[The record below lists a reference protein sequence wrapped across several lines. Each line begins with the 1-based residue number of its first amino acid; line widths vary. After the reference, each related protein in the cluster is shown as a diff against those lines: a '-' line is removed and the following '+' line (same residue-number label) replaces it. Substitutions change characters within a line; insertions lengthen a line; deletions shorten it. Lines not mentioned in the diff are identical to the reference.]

1 MYLLITVCLLIV
13 IVYLARAGLN
23 EKRWYE
29 AHVAVEEREADDGVL
44 GDLRNVVAPES
55 HATGNSI
62 DDDDSRIA
70 RSAIKMQERTKKLG
84 ARFEEQAK
92 KILEKDEGE
101 TLFGKMADKVRNAS
115 TGENLFTKVQD
126 KVKGL
131 EAGNVL
137 ERMASKVSEKA
148 DFADR
153 KVQAQRDATVSEE
166 ELRAQEKDSF
176 FGRMVDKVNGISE
189 KATAGVE
196 RKMEAA
202 REQDDDLLTRMS
214 KKIGGKVNELD
225 DRAIDSSRKFVK

>member
-23 EKRWYE
+23 EKRWYD
-29 AHVAVEEREADDGVL
+29 AHVGVEDREADDGVL

-70 RSAIKMQERTKKLG
+70 RSAIKMQERTQKLG
-84 ARFEEQAK
+84 ARFEERAK

-115 TGENLFTKVQD
+115 TGENVFTKVQD

-131 EAGNVL
+131 EAGNAL

-153 KVQAQRDATVSEE
+153 KVQAQRDASISDE
-166 ELRAQEKDSF
+166 ELREQEKDSF
-176 FGRMVDKVNGISE
+176 FGRMVDKVNGISD

-202 REQDDDLLTRMS
+202 REQDEDFLTRMS